1 MSRTIIDVLTS
12 RHGNPINIY
21 AIDNS
26 VVTFLEKI
34 KPYTTMEVSYRLG
47 ERTIETFTKRFIDA
61 TANFR
66 SLIFE
71 HPTKGENRVII
82 IPTNNILSLEIIDK

>member
-21 AIDNS
+21 AVDNS
-26 VVTFLEKI
+26 VVTFSEM

>member
-26 VVTFLEKI
+26 VVTFSEMT
-34 KPYTTMEVSYRLG
+34 PYTTMEVSYRLG

-71 HPTKGENRVII
+71 HPTKGEGRVII

>member
-1 MSRTIIDVLTS
+1 MNRTIIDVVTS
-12 RHGNPINIY
+12 RHGNPVNIY
-21 AIDNS
+21 AITNS
-26 VVTFLEKI
+26 AVTFSEL

-47 ERTIETFTKRFIDA
+47 ERSTHTFEARYIEA

-71 HPTKGENRVII
+71 HPTKGDGRVII
-82 IPTNNILSLEIIDK
+82 VPTNNILSIAKV